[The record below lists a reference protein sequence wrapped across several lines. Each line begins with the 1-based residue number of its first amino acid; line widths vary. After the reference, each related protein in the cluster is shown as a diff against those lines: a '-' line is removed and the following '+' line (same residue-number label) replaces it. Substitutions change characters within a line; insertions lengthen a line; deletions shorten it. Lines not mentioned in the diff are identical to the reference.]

1 MPNKEKEHKLVFS
14 DFFKECRCRAGLG
27 RKELAE
33 RLGIK
38 TEEIVR
44 WEKGLSFPSEN
55 HLVIITKNLHLQLWS
70 YIQLKK
76 LAGFRANDVEKRFY
90 IKMRRLARFQGNAA
104 ETRS

>member
-1 MPNKEKEHKLVFS
+1 
-14 DFFKECRCRAGLG
+14 
-27 RKELAE
+27 
-33 RLGIK
+33 
-38 TEEIVR
+38 
-44 WEKGLSFPSEN
+44 
-55 HLVIITKNLHLQLWS
+55 VIITKNLHLQLWS